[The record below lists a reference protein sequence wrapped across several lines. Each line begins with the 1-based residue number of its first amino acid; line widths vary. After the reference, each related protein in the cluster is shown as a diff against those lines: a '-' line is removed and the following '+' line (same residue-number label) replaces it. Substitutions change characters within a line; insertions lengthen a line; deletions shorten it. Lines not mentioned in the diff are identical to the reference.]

1 MQLRQLHTDYWEER
15 ANKVLSHFR
24 YSTPDEIDIGQICWR
39 YGVRI
44 LPMDEP
50 YTIEAYSL
58 PSQNA
63 RRGTIY
69 IKEGLDPI
77 RKKLLLAEEF
87 CHIYTHQVSQLS
99 SNTAAIHKQE
109 AQAKRMAAYLLM
121 PERFICDIYEAA
133 LDEAVLISQIA
144 DYFLV
149 SDEFAYYR
157 LELIFNHKV
166 DAVASLGGKMGTF
179 EWIE

>member
-15 ANKVLSHFR
+15 ANKVLSHFH
-24 YSTPDEIDIGQICWR
+24 YSSPDEIDIGQICWR

-50 YTIEAYSL
+50 CSVDAFSL
-58 PSQNA
+58 HSQNA
-63 RRGTIY
+63 RKGTIY
-69 IKEGLDPI
+69 IKEGLDPV

-99 SNTAAIHKQE
+99 SSNTAIHKQE

-133 LDEAVLISQIA
+133 LDEAVLISHIA

-149 SDEFAYYR
+149 SEEFAHYR
-157 LELIFNHKV
+157 MELVFNHRV
-166 DAVASLGGKMGTF
+166 DAIASLGGKLGTF